1 MGSHQQSRV
10 HQVRR
15 AAEVA
20 GSRVA
25 GITGE
30 LEASL
35 SGWEIAAVRHAGGVG
50 RREKDIVSPRATA
63 VRYERRWQRGRVGR
77 GADSVELSFGPPG
90 PVDAVPYGEV
100 EVPRH
105 HLEEGDFPIG
115 GVVAGVSGPDLV
127 AGSVGR
133 LNRGCVG

>member
-1 MGSHQQSRV
+1 MGSHHKSRL

-20 GSRVA
+20 GARFA
-25 GITGE
+25 GIAGE

-63 VRYERRWQRGRVGR
+63 VRYERRWQRRSVGR
-77 GADSVELSFGPPG
+77 EADCVELSFGAPG
-90 PVDAVPYGEV
+90 PVGAGPYGEG
-100 EVPRH
+100 EVRRH
-105 HLEEGDFPIG
+105 QLE
-115 GVVAGVSGPDLV
+115 
-127 AGSVGR
+127 
-133 LNRGCVG
+133 